1 MLSMSTAQLAAA
13 LQAICITCAARAG
26 LMGARKRSG
35 GAQAGKRTWGRRR
48 VRRIGVLRRAA
59 CGHQSGATFTH
70 GNGEFG
76 AH

>member
-1 MLSMSTAQLAAA
+1 MRCWGRSSWVATRALS
-13 LQAICITCAARAG
+13 IARAG

-70 GNGEFG
+70 GSGEFG